1 MLCHGT
7 VCVVGKMRDLILQL
21 SKSSIYSTKPFP
33 RSTQEAMAMGR
44 AVITSDVPGCRDT
57 VVDGVNGFLIKPRS
71 SHALAEKMLCFL
83 HQPEL
88 ITQMGNASH
97 QIALQQFDSSIVNS
111 KLMKILRV
119 DFENTKSNVC

>member
-1 MLCHGT
+1 
-7 VCVVGKMRDLILQL
+7 
-21 SKSSIYSTKPFP
+21 
-33 RSTQEAMAMGR
+33 
-44 AVITSDVPGCRDT
+44 
-57 VVDGVNGFLIKPRS
+57 GVNGFLIKPRS

-97 QIALQQFDSSIVNS
+97 QIALQQFDSYIVNS

-119 DFENTKSNVC
+119 DDENTKSNDC

>member
-1 MLCHGT
+1 MLITYRSGLLKRVYSYCLPGVKGFREVHRRLWPWA
-7 VCVVGKMRDLILQL
+7 CV
-21 SKSSIYSTKPFP
+21 T
-33 RSTQEAMAMGR
+33 
-44 AVITSDVPGCRDT
+44 ITSDVPGCRDT

>member
-1 MLCHGT
+1 
-7 VCVVGKMRDLILQL
+7 
-21 SKSSIYSTKPFP
+21 
-33 RSTQEAMAMGR
+33 
-44 AVITSDVPGCRDT
+44 SDVPGCRDT

>member
-1 MLCHGT
+1 
-7 VCVVGKMRDLILQL
+7 
-21 SKSSIYSTKPFP
+21 
-33 RSTQEAMAMGR
+33 MGR

-88 ITQMGNASH
+88 ITQMGM
-97 QIALQQFDSSIVNS
+97 QV
-111 KLMKILRV
+111 
-119 DFENTKSNVC
+119 TK